1 MVSTDI
7 PVHKVAQSRLSQVD
21 FDHLEF
27 GKVATDHLFEAK
39 YYQGAWHDARVKPF
53 EPITLSPFALVFH
66 YGQAVFEGMKAFYRA
81 DGRIGIFRPTK
92 NWQRLNRSLE
102 RMAMPTIEKELFM
115 EGLRA
120 LIETDKA
127 WVPNKPG
134 QALYLRPV
142 VFATEGRLGVKVSDE
157 YLFQIQ
163 ASPVAAFYNKNLRLK
178 VETEFVRAAKGG
190 VGYAKCA
197 GNYGAAFYPAKL
209 AKEQG
214 FDQVIWTD
222 AKEHQF
228 VEESGTMNIMFIIE
242 DKLVTPP
249 TSTSILAGITRESLL
264 KLAPEFGL
272 TAEERPVSLDEL
284 EERLSNGTIKE
295 VFGAGTAATVAPIES
310 IHLRGKDYQL
320 PISDS
325 DIKFKMKQYLE
336 DLRKGVIEDKF
347 GWNEMI
353 I

>member
-1 MVSTDI
+1 MISTSI
-7 PVHKVAQSRLSQVD
+7 PIHKVAQSRLDQVD

-27 GKVATDHLFEAK
+27 GKVATDHLFQAK
-39 YYQGAWHDARVKPF
+39 YYDNAWQDASVKPF

-81 DGRIGIFRPTK
+81 DGKIGIFRPTR

-102 RMAMPTIEKELFM
+102 RMAMPTIERELFM
-115 EGLRA
+115 EGLRT
-120 LIETDKA
+120 LIETDSA

-142 VFATEGRLGVKVSDE
+142 VFATEGRLGVKISEE

-228 VEESGTMNIMFIIE
+228 VEESGTMNIMFIID

-284 EERLSNGTIKE
+284 EERLSNGTIRE

-310 IHLRGKDYQL
+310 IHLRGKDYQI
-320 PISDS
+320 PIADG
-325 DIKFKMKQYLE
+325 DIKFQMKQYLE

>member
-1 MVSTDI
+1 MISTDI
-7 PVHKVAQSRLSQVD
+7 PVHKVTQSRLSQVD

-27 GKVATDHLFEAK
+27 GKIATDHLFQAK
-39 YYQGAWHDARVKPF
+39 YYAGDWHDAQVKPF

-66 YGQAVFEGMKAFYRA
+66 YGQAIFEGMKAFYRA
-81 DGRIGIFRPTK
+81 DGKIGIFRPTK

-115 EGLRA
+115 EGLQT
-120 LIETDKA
+120 LIETDRA
-127 WVPNKPG
+127 WVPKKPG

-142 VFATEGRLGVKVSDE
+142 VFATEGRLGVKISEE

-228 VEESGTMNIMFIIE
+228 VEESGTMNIMFIIG

-284 EERLSNGTIKE
+284 EERLNDGTLKE

-310 IHLRGKDYQL
+310 IHLRGKDYQI
-320 PISDS
+320 PIADS
-325 DIKFKMKQYLE
+325 DIKFQMKQYLE